1 MQIDK
6 LTTTFAYNQKTV
18 ELIPNR
24 VNRFDEFYAD
34 FKLTEIKGKVKGH
47 RVALTIHPKMDLVL
61 KHLRLKMPHTFESH
75 ETIFCN
81 GFQSWSESREFHQKE
96 GLEKLRKIA
105 YPIMKNY
112 GDTHLDL
119 VERGKGIFHS
129 WTYSY
134 LRSHAFKMQFIGS
147 LSEKTGFTLIQYK
160 PDSQGVVIDKECE
173 GMKLTHSFPI
183 LDLIILEGDDTEVFD
198 TYFKKMNIEKPK
210 AKPATGWTSWYN
222 YYTNISEDIILKN
235 LNAFAEKGAKID
247 FFQIDD
253 GWQKEV
259 GDWLN
264 VKPNFPNGMGA
275 VAQKIHEKGYKA
287 GLWLAPFICEKKS
300 DIFQN
305 RKHWLLKDENG
316 KPVKAGYSSGWSGNF
331 YALDFYEN
339 EVQDYLI
346 KVFFKVLSK
355 WNFDLVKLDFLY
367 AACIVPRPD
376 KTRGQVMNDAMQ
388 FIRHLVG
395 DKLILG
401 CGVPLGSA
409 FGLVDY
415 CRIGADIHLEW
426 EHQLLKF
433 LGNRE
438 RVSTIL
444 SLRSTLGRWQL
455 NRRAFLN
462 DPDVFLLRDENLKLT
477 DTQKHTVLMV
487 NVLLGGLVFTSD
499 FVGDYSDK
507 KWAGFNH
514 VFEYQ
519 NAAIITVKNRERDF
533 YEIEFLKDGKKSL
546 ALINLEENERIHM
559 LKNEKI
565 TLKPFETKVLSQ

>member
-1 MQIDK
+1 MQIEK

-18 ELIPNR
+18 KLTPNR

-34 FKLTEIKGKVKGH
+34 FKLTEIKGKAKGH
-47 RVALTIHPKMDLVL
+47 RLELTIHPKVDLVL
-61 KHLRLKMPHTFESH
+61 EHLRFKMPHRFEPQ

-96 GLEKLRKIA
+96 RMDKLRKVA

-119 VERGKGIFHS
+119 VERGAGVFHS

-134 LRSHAFKMQFIGS
+134 LRQHAFKIQFIGS
-147 LSEKTGFTLIQYK
+147 LNEKTGFTLIQYSTEK
-160 PDSQGVVIDKECE
+160 QSVVIDKECQ
-173 GMKLTHSFPI
+173 GMKLTHSFPV
-183 LDLIILEGDDTEVFD
+183 LDLIILEGDDEAVFD
-198 TYFKKMNIEKPK
+198 TYFAKMDIEKPK
-210 AKPATGWTSWYN
+210 AKRATGWTSWYN
-222 YYTNISEDIILKN
+222 YYTNISEEIILKN
-235 LNAFAEKGAKID
+235 LNAFAEKEAKID

-264 VKPNFPNGMGA
+264 VNNNFPNGMGA
-275 VAQKIHEKGYKA
+275 VAKKIHAKGYKA

-305 RKHWLLKDENG
+305 KKHWLLKDANG
-316 KPVKAGYSSGWSGNF
+316 KPVKAGYSSGWSGHF
-331 YALDFYEN
+331 YALDFYNN

-346 KVFFKVLSK
+346 KVFFKILSK

-367 AACIVPRPD
+367 ATCILPRPN
-376 KTRGQVMNDAMQ
+376 KTRGQVMNDALQ

-401 CGVPLGSA
+401 CGVPIGSS
-409 FGLVDY
+409 FGLMDY

-426 EHQLLKF
+426 EHRLLKF

-444 SLRSTLGRWQL
+444 SLRTTLGRWQL
-455 NRRAFLN
+455 NGRAFLN

-477 DTQKHTVLMV
+477 ATQKNTILII

-499 FVGDYSDK
+499 FVGDYSDE
-507 KWAGFNH
+507 KWTQFNH
-514 VFEYQ
+514 VFDYQ
-519 NAAIITVKNRERDF
+519 NAEVKMVKNQGRDF
-533 YEIEFLKDGKKSL
+533 YEIDFLKNGQVMTAFCNLNKNKRSVIFKDKKL
-546 ALINLEENERIHM
+546 M
-559 LKNEKI
+559 LQ
-565 TLKPFETKVLSQ
+565 PFETQIF